1 MFGLRKTLSSLFT
14 RHRVD
19 EAWFDHLEEL
29 LIKADVGVATSTFL
43 ITSLR
48 KSAKEH
54 AITNSEDLKADLVS
68 ELSHHLSDLEPPEN
82 PLNPSAIHAKP
93 EVWLIVGVNGAGKT
107 TSIGKLCHHFQA
119 HTGQNGIAQVLAFR
133 NAIGLHGLIVTKLDG
148 TAKGGVICALRNEL
162 EKTPKNQGP
171 KTYVYALGKGE
182 QLGDLE
188 LFSAQ
193 AYAKELVE

>member
-54 AITNSEDLKADLVS
+54 AITNSEDLKAVLVS

-82 PLNPSAIHAKP
+82 PLNPSAIHAIP
-93 EVWLIVGVNGAGKT
+93 EVWPL
-107 TSIGKLCHHFQA
+107 L
-119 HTGQNGIAQVLAFR
+119 
-133 NAIGLHGLIVTKLDG
+133 
-148 TAKGGVICALRNEL
+148 
-162 EKTPKNQGP
+162 
-171 KTYVYALGKGE
+171 
-182 QLGDLE
+182 
-188 LFSAQ
+188 
-193 AYAKELVE
+193 